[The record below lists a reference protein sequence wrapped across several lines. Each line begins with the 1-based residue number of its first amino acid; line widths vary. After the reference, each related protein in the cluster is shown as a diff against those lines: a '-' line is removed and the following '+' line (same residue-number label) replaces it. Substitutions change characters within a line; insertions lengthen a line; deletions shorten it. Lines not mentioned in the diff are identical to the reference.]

1 MMQQKYWCMLGACGS
16 QPLGRVTRVALQKYG
31 SRHGRRDS
39 MQRKLKDIEGCCGKV
54 LGPDIRGNPRLEALG
69 EGV

>member
-1 MMQQKYWCMLGACGS
+1 
-16 QPLGRVTRVALQKYG
+16 
-31 SRHGRRDS
+31 